1 MYTYRVFEAPL
12 RNLESVNALLE
23 ALEALSNEGW
33 EPINVDYVH
42 YTVFAKK
49 PKTLND

>member
-1 MYTYRVFEAPL
+1 MVDYSYRVFESQY
-12 RNLESVNALLE
+12 ESVDALNQLLE
-23 ALEALSNEGW
+23 TLSKEGW

-49 PKTLND
+49 PQTLND

>member
-1 MYTYRVFEAPL
+1 MVDYSYRVFES
-12 RNLESVNALLE
+12 RSESLE
-23 ALEALSNEGW
+23 ALNKLLETLSKDGW
-33 EPINVDYVH
+33 KPINVDYAN

>member
-1 MYTYRVFEAPL
+1 MYTYRVFEAPV
-12 RNLESVNALLE
+12 RSLEAINVLLQLLE
-23 ALEALSNEGW
+23 KEGW
-33 EPINVDYVH
+33 EPIDVDYVR

>member
-1 MYTYRVFEAPL
+1 VYTYRVFEAPL
-12 RNLESVNALLE
+12 RSLEAVNALLE
-23 ALEALSNEGW
+23 ALAKEGW
-33 EPINVDYVH
+33 EPIDVDYVR

>member
-1 MYTYRVFEAPL
+1 MVDYSYKVFETQV
-12 RNLESVNALLE
+12 RNLQALNKL
-23 ALEALSNEGW
+23 LEALSNEGW
-33 EPINVDYVH
+33 EPINVDYVR

>member
-23 ALEALSNEGW
+23 ALGEEGW
-33 EPINVDYVH
+33 EPINVDYVR
-42 YTVFAKK
+42 YSVFAKK

>member
-1 MYTYRVFEAPL
+1 MYTYRVFEALL
-12 RNLESVNALLE
+12 RNLEAINVLLE
-23 ALEALSNEGW
+23 ELAREGW
-33 EPINVDYVH
+33 EPINVDYVR

>member
-1 MYTYRVFEAPL
+1 MVDYSYRVFESHS
-12 RNLESVNALLE
+12 ESLDALNQLLE
-23 ALEALSNEGW
+23 TLSKEGW
-33 EPINVDYVH
+33 EPINVDYTR